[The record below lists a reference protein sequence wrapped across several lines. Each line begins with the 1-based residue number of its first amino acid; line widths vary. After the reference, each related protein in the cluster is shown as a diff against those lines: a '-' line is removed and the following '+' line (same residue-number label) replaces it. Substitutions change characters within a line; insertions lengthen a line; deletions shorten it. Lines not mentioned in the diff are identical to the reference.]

1 MEKYLIMNPLDFPI
15 LSTIIFLPLVGV
27 ALILLMRKELAIKVT
42 ALIASIA
49 TLVLS
54 VVLYAYFDPRTPRFQ
69 FGESLSWIQM
79 YNINYTLGVDGI
91 TILLIVLT
99 ALVTPACVLCSWTS
113 ISQRIKEFMICILL
127 METSMIGVFCSLD

>member
-91 TILLIVLT
+91 TILRIVLT
-99 ALVTPACVLCSWTS
+99 
-113 ISQRIKEFMICILL
+113 E
-127 METSMIGVFCSLD
+127 IGRAHV